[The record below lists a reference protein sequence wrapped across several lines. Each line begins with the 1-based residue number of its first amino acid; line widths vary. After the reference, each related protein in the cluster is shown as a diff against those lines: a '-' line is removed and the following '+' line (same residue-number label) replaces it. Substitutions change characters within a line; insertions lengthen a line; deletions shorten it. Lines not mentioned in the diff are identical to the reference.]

1 LDPDFN
7 LVTAVKSPY
16 NRVDNR
22 VGIILALLCGEI
34 RSAGSYQVLEE
45 VGSALFG
52 ILYKRGEISDL
63 PNR

>member
-1 LDPDFN
+1 MDPDFN

-16 NRVDNR
+16 NR